1 MTGRWTGMPLL
12 LLLLV
17 CSRALAQDFDL
28 SDALPGGE
36 PTKKPVPATKKPQSD
51 GGLSLEDAL
60 SFGDDDPGK
69 PNPPKPN
76 PPFKPGHAGD
86 TGGITDED
94 LNGHGPSGGSDDRRK
109 DEDAP
114 ADSPGV
120 ISGIVSAAAVAL
132 VGAVSSFI
140 AYQKKKLCFKG
151 NDEMKI

>member
-1 MTGRWTGMPLL
+1 MTMGRWPGIPLL

-17 CSRALAQDFDL
+17 CSQALAQDFDL
-28 SDALPGGE
+28 SDALSDGK

-60 SFGDDDPGK
+60 SFGGDDDPAK
-69 PNPPKPN
+69 PNPPKP
-76 PPFKPGHAGD
+76 KPGHNGD
-86 TGGITDED
+86 TGSITDDD
-94 LNGHGPSGGSDDRRK
+94 LNGHFPSGGSDERRN
-109 DEDAP
+109 DDDAP

-120 ISGIVSAAAVAL
+120 ISGIVSAAVVAL

-151 NDEMKI
+151 NDEQKI